1 MARSGVA
8 SPAPGK
14 GEGGWGPQGAVGGST
29 LSCAL
34 LAEPPS
40 LSHVGQPQRPQSIS
54 RPRHLGVDVGLC
66 REEAGREAIMPA
78 QLSARGETLTVQRR
92 EPWPPS
98 PGPDLKSEF
107 CH

>member
-14 GEGGWGPQGAVGGST
+14 GEGGWGPQGAVGGSP

-34 LAEPPS
+34 LAEAPS